1 MANPDYLY
9 EYGALRTYVG
19 GEIGEFWVY
28 QTAGIFQNQAE
39 VDEWN
44 TAHGYKDQNVTGSL
58 CSLWLS
64 RVISVS

>member
-28 QTAGIFQNQAE
+28 QNCRNLPKSSRSGRME
-39 VDEWN
+39 
-44 TAHGYKDQNVTGSL
+44 HS
-58 CSLWLS
+58 SWL
-64 RVISVS
+64 